1 MKSVAADSPRT
12 ARWARDRDLLRPA
25 SSQPILLS
33 NGQYK
38 LRLSEVGSGFA
49 EVGGVAVTRWSGD
62 ETRDAEGF
70 YIYIRDL
77 DDGQVWSAGYQ
88 PTRVVPTRYSVQYEA
103 GAAEIS

>member
-1 MKSVAADSPRT
+1 MKSVAVDSLRT
-12 ARWARDRDLLRPA
+12 TRWASDRDLLRPA
-25 SSQPILLS
+25 PSQPVFLS

-49 EVGGVAVTRWSGD
+49 EVNGVAVTRWSGD

-88 PTRVVPTRYSVQYEA
+88 PTRAVPTRYSVHNEA
-103 GAAEIS
+103 GVAEI